1 MTASIQTDALLSQ
14 FSVLAY
20 KDKDYLENA
29 ANLPAG
35 WKLADSEG
43 SGMEFMIVA

>member
-14 FSVLAY
+14 FSVLGY
-20 KDKDYLENA
+20 EKKDYLDNP
-29 ANLPAG
+29 ANLPTG